1 MLTFPIRGG
10 IHPSYHKELAAH
22 LPIEALPLPKR
33 LEIAL
38 CQHLGIPAVPV
49 VSRGALIVPGDLIA
63 EAPKLISANVHS
75 PVAGK
80 VRGIVQKPLPGGRM
94 CDYAQIDVDE
104 EATASHEWERR
115 EIDLATVDAGWLS
128 QTMRAAGIVGMG
140 GATFPTDVKFSPP
153 PGAKLDT
160 YILNA
165 AECEPY
171 LTCDDRMMVEHAR
184 EVLEGIQLAQAAF
197 GFERVI
203 VGVERNKPDAI
214 EAFRREA
221 GSFADMPI
229 EVIPLEVRYPQGAE
243 KVLIRAT
250 TGRIVPAGRLPFEI
264 GVVVDNV
271 QTMFAVQQAAYLGKP
286 LVERVI
292 TVSGAGI
299 NAPKNL
305 RVPIGTPVSDIAE
318 YCGGFSAE
326 TTKVIVGGPMTG
338 TALPSL
344 DYAVTKG
351 FSGLLFLTQQDYP
364 DESPCIRCGA
374 CVDVC
379 PMGLM
384 PLKLAA
390 YAKAGK
396 FAEAKATN
404 LADCFEC
411 GCCAWACPSQI
422 KIVSWIKY
430 AKNYVRVKGI

>member
-1 MLTFPIRGG
+1 MQVFSIRGG
-10 IHPSYHKELAAH
+10 VHPSYHKELTSGA
-22 LPIEALPLPKR
+22 PIEALPLPKR
-33 LEIAL
+33 LEIPL
-38 CQHLGIPAVPV
+38 SQHLGIPAAPV
-49 VSRGALIVPGDLIA
+49 VSRGAQVAPGDLIA
-63 EAPKLISANVHS
+63 EAPKLISANVHA

-80 VRGIVQKPLPGGRM
+80 IRGIMQKPLPGGRM
-94 CDYAQIDVDE
+94 CEYAQIDVDE
-104 EATASHEWERR
+104 EATAGHSWERR
-115 EIDLATVDAGWLS
+115 EVDLEIVDSKWLA
-128 QTMRAAGIVGMG
+128 QTMRTAGIVGMG

-160 YILNA
+160 FILNA

-171 LTCDDRMMVEHAR
+171 LTCDHRMMVEHTR
-184 EVLEGIQLAQAAF
+184 EILEGIQLAQAAF
-197 GFERVI
+197 RFERII
-203 VGVERNKPDAI
+203 VGIERNKPDAI
-214 EAFRREA
+214 EAFRRESRNFSA
-221 GSFADMPI
+221 MPV

-264 GVVVDNV
+264 GVLVDNV
-271 QTMFAVQQAAYLGKP
+271 QTMYAVQQAAYLGKP
-286 LVERVI
+286 LVERVV
-292 TVSGAGI
+292 TVSGSGI
-299 NAPKNL
+299 TNPKNL
-305 RVPIGTPVSDIAE
+305 RVLVGTSVSDIAE
-318 YCGGFSAE
+318 HCGGLSPE

-338 TALPSL
+338 VALPSL
-344 DYAVTKG
+344 DYSVTKG
-351 FSGLLFLTQQDYP
+351 FSGLLFLTQKDYP
-364 DESPCIRCGA
+364 DEGPCIRCGT

-422 KIVSWIKY
+422 KIVSWIKF
-430 AKNYVRVKGI
+430 AKNYVRVKDI